1 MAIKIL
7 ICDDDEAVLRMVS
20 FKLTK
25 DNIAEVFTAC
35 DGFEAMK
42 QLREQNF
49 DLVITDIHMPH
60 HNGDEVLNLIRVEQ
74 KKTIPIIML
83 SSDGEEEVIALAK
96 KLGVNEFIKKPLKS
110 ADHLSKQ
117 VKMLLKIK

>member
-35 DGFEAMK
+35 DGDEAI
-42 QLREQNF
+42 EG
-49 DLVITDIHMPH
+49 T
-60 HNGDEVLNLIRVEQ
+60 
-74 KKTIPIIML
+74 
-83 SSDGEEEVIALAK
+83 
-96 KLGVNEFIKKPLKS
+96 KL
-110 ADHLSKQ
+110 
-117 VKMLLKIK
+117 